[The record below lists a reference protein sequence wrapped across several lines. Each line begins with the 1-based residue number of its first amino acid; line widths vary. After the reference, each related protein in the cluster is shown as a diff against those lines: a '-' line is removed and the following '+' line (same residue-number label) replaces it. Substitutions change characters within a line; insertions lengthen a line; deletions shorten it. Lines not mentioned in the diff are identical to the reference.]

1 MSSPEEK
8 EYDLGRPGG
17 RRLYDR
23 GGFATLASKLFLP
36 AHWFVDQCRSHEGP
50 AIREQEQRVA
60 DATGQAREI
69 EKMVAGILAGPVR
82 RVAYYSVVHAVYS
95 VRIRHCIAHATGDV

>member
-1 MSSPEEK
+1 M
-8 EYDLGRPGG
+8 
-17 RRLYDR
+17 
-23 GGFATLASKLFLP
+23 ASKLFLP
-36 AHWFVDQCRSHEGP
+36 AHWFVDQYRSHEGP

-95 VRIRHCIAHATGDV
+95 GFEIGLLELCRAIAQKGGATEKVV